1 MAPSTIAGVLGLRIL
16 AVVVG
21 TVMVGASI
29 VSAVKTVVM
38 PRASSSAITRSVF
51 LAMRQVFNLVA
62 RGASDPERRDRLL
75 AGYAPTALIATLAT
89 WLLLVLV
96 GFTLIFWGLEDAG
109 WLHAFDVSGSSL
121 FTLGFTTSVESW
133 TSILVFLEAG
143 IGLFLLALMISYL
156 PSLYAVYAR
165 REVGIA
171 ALEVRAGSPPS
182 AREMILRYRRLE
194 RLEEIHEVWVDWQR
208 WFAEVEESHS
218 SYPAL
223 VFFRGSHLDHSWV
236 TSAGAVLDAAS
247 LTVSSVEI
255 PRDVEAEFCIRAGY
269 LCLREIAGYFDI
281 AYDPDPRP
289 DAPISITREE
299 FLAMLARFEEVGVP
313 LKPDREQAWLDFAG
327 WRVNYDAPL
336 LALARLT
343 DAPPAEWSSD
353 RSDGPR
359 IRPPVLRR
367 RKRSR

>member
-1 MAPSTIAGVLGLRIL
+1 MANPAGLLLIRVHAFLPRRPAETDDGGSRSALIRRDPSCYPAELTIYHPSVLALRIF

-21 TVMVGASI
+21 AVLVGASI

-38 PRASSSAITRSVF
+38 PRARSSAITRSVF
-51 LAMRQVFNLVA
+51 LAMRQVFELVA
-62 RGASDPERRDRLL
+62 RGASDPEQRDRLL

-89 WLLLVLV
+89 WLVLVLV
-96 GFTLIFWGLEDAG
+96 GFTLIFWGIEDAG

-121 FTLGFTTSVESW
+121 LTLGFTTSRESW

-182 AREMILRYRRLE
+182 AREMIWRYRRLE

-223 VFFRGSHLDHSWV
+223 VFFRGSHQDHSWV

-247 LTVSSVEI
+247 LTVSSV
-255 PRDVEAEFCIRAGY
+255 D
-269 LCLREIAGYFDI
+269 DT
-281 AYDPDPRP
+281 
-289 DAPISITREE
+289 S
-299 FLAMLARFEEVGVP
+299 
-313 LKPDREQAWLDFAG
+313 
-327 WRVNYDAPL
+327 
-336 LALARLT
+336 
-343 DAPPAEWSSD
+343 
-353 RSDGPR
+353 
-359 IRPPVLRR
+359 RR
-367 RKRSR
+367 RGGVLYPRRLPVSA